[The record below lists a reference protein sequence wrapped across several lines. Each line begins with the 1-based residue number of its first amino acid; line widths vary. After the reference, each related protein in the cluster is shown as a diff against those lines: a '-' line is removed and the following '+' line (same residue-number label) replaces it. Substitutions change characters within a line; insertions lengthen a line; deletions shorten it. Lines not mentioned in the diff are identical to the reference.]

1 MTTPT
6 PNPSSS
12 GESFRAPRTVTPMS
26 VPALNYDR
34 LRFPLTHDQLSSLV
48 RSGLDEDQAFNDVT
62 TIATVLSSRRARAS
76 LVARQ
81 SGVIAGVSLALEA
94 FRLLDPKISMR
105 VDAEDGTR
113 VEKGNTIVYM
123 TGHARALLS
132 AERTALNF
140 LNHLSGIATLTRKF
154 VDAVDGTGA
163 RICDTRKT
171 TPGLRAFQKY
181 AVRCG
186 GGSNHRFALDDAI
199 LIKDNHIA
207 VAGGAGAAYAAA
219 RAFAGHL
226 VAIEIEVVS
235 LEQLEEVL
243 AVGASIVLLDN
254 MDNDMLR
261 KAVEINQGRARL
273 EASGG
278 VKLERVRSIAETGV
292 DYIST
297 SQITMAA
304 PPLDLGLDVVIS

>member
-1 MTTPT
+1 
-6 PNPSSS
+6 
-12 GESFRAPRTVTPMS
+12 
-26 VPALNYDR
+26 
-34 LRFPLTHDQLSSLV
+34 
-48 RSGLDEDQAFNDVT
+48 
-62 TIATVLSSRRARAS
+62 
-76 LVARQ
+76 VA
-81 SGVIAGVSLALEA
+81 AA
-94 FRLLDPKISMR
+94 FRLVGDGVTFEANKRDGHR
-105 VDAEDGTR
+105 VAAGEVVGH
-113 VEKGNTIVYM
+113 VWGN
-123 TGHARALLS
+123 ARQVIS

-154 VDAVDGTGA
+154 VDAVEGTGA

-186 GGSNHRFALDDAI
+186 GGSNHRYALDDAI

-207 VAGGAGAAYAAA
+207 VAGGAGAAYKAA

-226 VAIEIEVVS
+226 VAIEVEVVS

-243 AVGASIVLLDN
+243 QAGATIVLLDN

-261 KAVEINQGRARL
+261 QAVEINRGRARL

>member
-1 MTTPT
+1 MSEPLHI
-6 PNPSSS
+6 
-12 GESFRAPRTVTPMS
+12 GELPPLLVEQAVRA
-26 VPALNYDR
+26 ALAEDFGLAGDLTSQAT
-34 LRFPLTHDQLSSLV
+34 LRKDASATATLS
-48 RSGLDEDQAFNDVT
+48 
-62 TIATVLSSRRARAS
+62 AREP
-76 LVARQ
+76 
-81 SGVIAGVSLALEA
+81 GVIAGLPLVAAAFQLVGDGVTFEA
-94 FRLLDPKISMR
+94 NHRDGDR
-105 VDAEDGTR
+105 VAAGEVVGH
-113 VEKGNTIVYM
+113 VWGN
-123 TGHARALLS
+123 ARQVMS

-154 VDAVDGTGA
+154 VEAVEGTGA

-207 VAGGAGAAYAAA
+207 VAGGAAAAYKAA

-243 AVGASIVLLDN
+243 AAGATIVLLDN

-261 KAVEINQGRARL
+261 SAVELNKGRARL